1 MTNDAVAFGVQLSAC
16 RRSAGLSQQE
26 LALRSGLSVRTVSNL
41 ERGRTRWPHPSSVRR
56 LAGALGLH
64 GEARGKFFAAA
75 ARRMVHDA
83 STPAGAVPGGRPG
96 RAELSNAADRQPLR
110 AGASGGPGAAE
121 RESRQAGNGVVPR
134 QLPAAVPAFVGR
146 RAELAAL
153 SETLHQP
160 RETAVVTVV
169 GGTAGVGKTALAVHW
184 AHQVAQEFPDGQL
197 FMNLR
202 GFDLSESPVTPAD
215 AVRVFLD
222 VLQVPADLVP
232 STVEARLGLYRSL
245 LAGKRMLVVLDNAR
259 DAAQVR
265 PLLPGTPTCRVVV
278 TSRDQLAGLAAI
290 EAARPL
296 ALEVLTDSEARDLL
310 ARRLGARRVAAEPA
324 AVGGIVASCAR
335 LPLALC
341 VIAAR
346 AALRP
351 DLSLVQVAANLAA
364 QPGLGGFTGD
374 GDPAADVRAAFSWS
388 YCQLPADAARA
399 FRLAGLHPGPDFDR
413 YAIAALTGATADAA
427 DHLLDVLTRVCM
439 IQPAGPDR
447 YGLHDLLR
455 GYARELA
462 DGEDGEDGEDGRAA
476 LTGLFDY
483 YLYTAATA
491 VDAAFPAE
499 RLRLPTGQPPA
510 PGPPLADEAAALA
523 WLAAERPSLVAVAV
537 YAAGHGWPGH
547 ATRLSAALFRYLD
560 TGGHYAQAFAIHSSA
575 GRAARHLGDRAAEA
589 NALNSLGVMELRQG
603 RYQQA
608 TGHFEQALPRYRQA
622 GDRTGEARVLSNLG
636 FTGFLQGRGQQAA
649 DHLRQSLDMFR
660 DIGDRAGEARVLA
673 SLGFVDLRQGR
684 YERAASHLRQ
694 SAALCRETRDKG
706 GEARA
711 LGNLGEVEL
720 RQGRYEQ
727 AADHVEQALALFREI
742 DDRTSQTDTLTSLGL
757 IDLRQGR
764 HEQAAA
770 RLRQALDLCR
780 DTGDLSSQAAALNA
794 LGELFLATGRPA
806 DARAQHAAALRV
818 ATQASE
824 TYEQARAHDGLASTY
839 LASGRLVKA
848 RHHWQEAL
856 TCYEKLGA
864 PDAHQVRAKLGQKT
878 TDMASR

>member
-1 MTNDAVAFGVQLSAC
+1 MTNDAAAFGVRLSAC

-26 LALRSGLSVRTVSNL
+26 LALRSGLSIRTVSNL
-41 ERGRTRWPHPSSVRR
+41 ERGRTKWPHPSSVRR
-56 LAGALGLH
+56 LADALGLH

-75 ARRMVHDA
+75 ERRMVHDT
-83 STPAGAVPGGRPG
+83 STPAGAVPGSRPG
-96 RAELSNAADRQPLR
+96 RAELSNAADGRLLR
-110 AGASGGPGAAE
+110 AGASRGPGAAE
-121 RESRQAGNGVVPR
+121 RERHQAGHGVVPR

-146 RAELAAL
+146 RAELAVL

-160 RETAVVTVV
+160 DETAVVTVV

-222 VLQVPADLVP
+222 ALQIPADVVP
-232 STVEARLGLYRSL
+232 STVEARLSLYRSL

-265 PLLPGTPTCRVVV
+265 PLLPGTSTCRVVV

-290 EAARPL
+290 EAARPV
-296 ALEVLTDSEARDLL
+296 ALEVLTDGEARDLL
-310 ARRLGARRVAAEPA
+310 ARRLGTGRVAAEPA
-324 AVGGIVASCAR
+324 AVVGIVASCAR

-351 DLSLVQVAANLAA
+351 DLSLVQVADNLAA

-374 GDPAADVRAAFSWS
+374 GDSAADVRAAFSWS
-388 YCQLPADAARA
+388 YRQLPADAARA
-399 FRLAGLHPGPDFDR
+399 FRLASLHPGPDFDR
-413 YAIAALTGATADAA
+413 YAIAALTGATADAT

-462 DGEDGEDGEDGRAA
+462 DVEDGEDGQRAA

-483 YLYTAATA
+483 YLYMAVTA
-491 VDAAFPAE
+491 VNAAFPAE
-499 RLRLPTGQPPA
+499 RLRLPAGQPPP
-510 PGPPLADEAAALA
+510 PGPPVADEAAALA

-537 YAAGHGWPGH
+537 HAAGHGWPGH
-547 ATRLSAALFRYLD
+547 ATRLSATLFRYLD
-560 TGGHYAQAFAIHSSA
+560 TGAHYTQALAIHGSA
-575 GRAARHLGDRAAEA
+575 GRAARYLGDRAAEA
-589 NALNSLGVMELRQG
+589 NALNSLGVMEQRQG

-608 TGHFEQALPRYRQA
+608 TGHFEQALPRYREA
-622 GDRTGEARVLSNLG
+622 GDQTGEARVLSNLG

-649 DHLRQSLDMFR
+649 GYLRQSLDMFR

-684 YERAASHLRQ
+684 YQQATSHLRQ

-720 RQGRYEQ
+720 RQGRYRQ
-727 AADHVEQALALFREI
+727 AAGYVEQALALFREI

-764 HEQAAA
+764 HQQAAA

-780 DTGDLSSQAAALNA
+780 DTGDLSSQATALNA
-794 LGELFLATGRPA
+794 LGELLLATARPA

-818 ATQASE
+818 AIQAGE
-824 TYEQARAHDGLASTY
+824 TYEQAHAHDGLASSY
-839 LASGRLVKA
+839 QASGRLAKA

-856 TCYEKLGA
+856 ACYENLGA
-864 PDAHQVRAKLGQKT
+864 PEAHEVRTKLGQKP